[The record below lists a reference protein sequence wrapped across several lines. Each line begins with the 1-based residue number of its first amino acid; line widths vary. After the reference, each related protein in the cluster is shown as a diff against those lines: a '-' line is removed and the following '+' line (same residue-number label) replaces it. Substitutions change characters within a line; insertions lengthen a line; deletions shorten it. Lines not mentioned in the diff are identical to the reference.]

1 MTFLKTITEWYA
13 FQGNSL
19 FLWMG
24 IQKNTIVKD
33 TRVSIPFSTMNRHG
47 LIAGATGTWKTKTIQ
62 KMIESLSEV
71 WVPTIVMDMK
81 WDISGLAMP
90 GNKDEKIRNRLE
102 SLGNPEW
109 NATWFPCEFYSF
121 SQGSWVQIRS
131 TITEFGGTLFSRLLD
146 LNDTWASVI
155 ALIFKYCDDH
165 GLALLDLDDIKKV
178 LQYIIQD
185 GKEEIESE
193 YGAVSSATVNVI
205 MRKIIELE
213 SQWAAWF
220 FGEPS
225 FDTED
230 FLRNDDEWKWYI
242 NIIRL
247 EDMMDRPKLFS
258 TCMLSLLS
266 EIYHTFPE
274 IWESE
279 KPKLVLIID
288 EAHIIFEQASETLL
302 RELESMIKL
311 IRSKWVWIFFCTQNP
326 VDIPDVIL
334 SQLWL
339 KIQHALRAFTA
350 KDQEVIKKSSK
361 NFPVTEYYTV
371 EDELLTL
378 GIGEAFVTALNEQW
392 IPTPLVRT
400 MIAPPESRMNT
411 LTDVELTELLA
422 LSELIP
428 KYNTEVNRE
437 SAEEILS
444 SRIAEKMNTLKNS
457 TPTQLES
464 VGSNIAK
471 DISRTLASELGRSLG
486 KSIGWRTGGTI
497 GAQIFRW
504 LLGAVFSGK

>member
-1 MTFLKTITEWYA
+1 MTFLKTITEGYA

-19 FLWMG
+19 FLGMG

-47 LIAGATGTWKTKTIQ
+47 LIAGATGTGKTKTIQ

-71 WVPTIVMDMK
+71 GVPTIVMDMK
-81 WDISGLAMP
+81 GDISGLAMP

-109 NATWFPCEFYSF
+109 NATGFPCEFYSF
-121 SQGSWVQIRS
+121 SQGSGVQIRS

-146 LNDTWASVI
+146 LNDTGASVI

-213 SQWAAWF
+213 SQGAAGF

-230 FLRNDDEWKWYI
+230 FLRNDDEGKGYI

-274 IWESE
+274 IGESE

-311 IRSKWVWIFFCTQNP
+311 IRSKGVGIFFCTQNP

-334 SQLWL
+334 SQLGL

-378 GIGEAFVTALNEQW
+378 GIGEAFVTALNEQG

-486 KSIGWRTGGTI
+486 KSIGGRTGGTI
-497 GAQIFRW
+497 GAQIFRG

>member
-1 MTFLKTITEWYA
+1 M
-13 FQGNSL
+13 
-19 FLWMG
+19 
-24 IQKNTIVKD
+24 
-33 TRVSIPFSTMNRHG
+33 

-109 NATWFPCEFYSF
+109 NGTWFPCEFYSF

-165 GLALLDLDDIKKV
+165 GLALLDFDDIKKV
-178 LQYIIQD
+178 LQYIIHD

-193 YGAVSSATVNVI
+193 YGSVSSATVNVI

-225 FDTED
+225 FDSGD
-230 FLRNDDEWKWYI
+230 FLRKDDEWKGYI
-242 NIIRL
+242 NIIGL
-247 EDMMDRPKLFS
+247 ADMMDRPKLFS

-288 EAHIIFEQASETLL
+288 EAHIIFEQAS
-302 RELESMIKL
+302 S
-311 IRSKWVWIFFCTQNP
+311 
-326 VDIPDVIL
+326 
-334 SQLWL
+334 
-339 KIQHALRAFTA
+339 
-350 KDQEVIKKSSK
+350 
-361 NFPVTEYYTV
+361 
-371 EDELLTL
+371 
-378 GIGEAFVTALNEQW
+378 
-392 IPTPLVRT
+392 
-400 MIAPPESRMNT
+400 NT
-411 LTDVELTELLA
+411 
-422 LSELIP
+422 
-428 KYNTEVNRE
+428 
-437 SAEEILS
+437 
-444 SRIAEKMNTLKNS
+444 
-457 TPTQLES
+457 
-464 VGSNIAK
+464 
-471 DISRTLASELGRSLG
+471 
-486 KSIGWRTGGTI
+486 
-497 GAQIFRW
+497 
-504 LLGAVFSGK
+504 